1 MSQRREVDKKKE
13 KKGGTLVHSRRFTTL
28 VSFLHLV
35 SSLQSSTL
43 CSPTVCDPLRLLHSK
58 VPLRFTNLRS
68 SPILY
73 SLYPL
78 FRIASSPDAMGRRKK
93 KYWPCNLLSR
103 RDSLGVGSSSSPS
116 PLLHQISTLC

>member
-1 MSQRREVDKKKE
+1 M
-13 KKGGTLVHSRRFTTL
+13 HSRRFTTL

-68 SPILY
+68 SIPFTPSSGLHRPLMQWVGKKMLALRLTFASRFTGGGLILV
-73 SLYPL
+73 SKS
-78 FRIASSPDAMGRRKK
+78 IAP
-93 KYWPCNLLSR
+93 PNF
-103 RDSLGVGSSSSPS
+103 DSLRRSS
-116 PLLHQISTLC
+116 

>member
-1 MSQRREVDKKKE
+1 M
-13 KKGGTLVHSRRFTTL
+13 HSRRFTTL

-68 SPILY
+68 SIPFTPSSGLHR
-73 SLYPL
+73 PL
-78 FRIASSPDAMGRRKK
+78 MQWVGEKKHIGPATYFRVDTTPRSYK
-93 KYWPCNLLSR
+93 
-103 RDSLGVGSSSSPS
+103 
-116 PLLHQISTLC
+116 HET